1 MDLLVELTKL
11 VLPFVGVMLS
21 FAVAYGAEFFRQK
34 SKSEV
39 ANRAINSVEN
49 IVQAAVL
56 EAQQTVVD
64 NLKELNGGKLTDEEK
79 VQIKSSVLAAVKA
92 RLTEETINEL
102 RGITADVE
110 GYLTSCPVSIFTKNS
125 VVLLGESS
133 RAFAFSWSDCN

>member
-1 MDLLVELTKL
+1 MNIFLELAKLILPVGALVVSVALAYVADL
-11 VLPFVGVMLS
+11 M
-21 FAVAYGAEFFRQK
+21 RQK

-39 ANRAINSVEN
+39 ANRAISSVEN

-110 GYLTSCPVSIFTKNS
+110 GYLTSLI
-125 VVLLGESS
+125 ES
-133 RAFAFSWSDCN
+133 RVHIHKEFRGVIGGK

>member
-1 MDLLVELTKL
+1 M
-11 VLPFVGVMLS
+11 
-21 FAVAYGAEFFRQK
+21 
-34 SKSEV
+34 
-39 ANRAINSVEN
+39 
-49 IVQAAVL
+49 L

-110 GYLTSCPVSIFTKNS
+110 GYLTSLI
-125 VVLLGESS
+125 ESHVHIHKEF
-133 RAFAFSWSDCN
+133 RGVIGGK

>member
-1 MDLLVELTKL
+1 MLLPIVGIILSAGLTYSAQFL
-11 VLPFVGVMLS
+11 
-21 FAVAYGAEFFRQK
+21 RQRI
-34 SKSEV
+34 KSEA
-39 ANRAINSVEN
+39 ANRAISSVEN

-110 GYLTSCPVSIFTKNS
+110 GYLTSLI
-125 VVLLGESS
+125 ESHVHIHKEF
-133 RAFAFSWSDCN
+133 RGVIGGK

>member
-110 GYLTSCPVSIFTKNS
+110 GYLTSLI
-125 VVLLGESS
+125 ESHVHIHKEF
-133 RAFAFSWSDCN
+133 RGVIGGK

>member
-1 MDLLVELTKL
+1 
-11 VLPFVGVMLS
+11 
-21 FAVAYGAEFFRQK
+21 
-34 SKSEV
+34 
-39 ANRAINSVEN
+39 
-49 IVQAAVL
+49 VL

-110 GYLTSCPVSIFTKNS
+110 GYLTSLI
-125 VVLLGESS
+125 ES
-133 RAFAFSWSDCN
+133 RVHIHKEFRGVIGGK

>member
-1 MDLLVELTKL
+1 MLLPIVGIILSAGLTYSAQFL
-11 VLPFVGVMLS
+11 
-21 FAVAYGAEFFRQK
+21 RQRIK
-34 SKSEV
+34 GEA
-39 ANRAINSVEN
+39 ANRAISSVEN

-79 VQIKSSVLAAVKA
+79 EQIKSSVLAAVKA

-110 GYLTSCPVSIFTKNS
+110 GYLTSLI
-125 VVLLGESS
+125 ESHVHIHKEF
-133 RAFAFSWSDCN
+133 RGVIGGK